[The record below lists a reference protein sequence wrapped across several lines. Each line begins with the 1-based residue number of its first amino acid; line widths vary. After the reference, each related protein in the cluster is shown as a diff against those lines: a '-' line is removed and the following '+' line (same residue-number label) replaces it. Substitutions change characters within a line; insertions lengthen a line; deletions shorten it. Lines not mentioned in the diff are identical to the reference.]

1 MVPFSETL
9 IVLPLQARYFPNII
23 MRKRYIYSILFG
35 VPGFLISL
43 IISFIIFGMV
53 TGLLWL
59 YFFGDNPWPQTTEK
73 TLPLFFVLMF
83 FLLWIAFITVGY
95 IIGKNLEQEPGVNK
109 KHVVVSLI
117 LTITPLLLIV
127 IHQVRVGNI
136 GPRSDSILC
145 SDFCSQNG
153 YSASGMPPIKSGQEV
168 CTCYDEFGNEALKV
182 PINDIVLSK

>member
-1 MVPFSETL
+1 M
-9 IVLPLQARYFPNII
+9 LPLQATYFPNII

-73 TLPLFFVLMF
+73 TLPLFLVLMF
-83 FLLWIAFITVGY
+83 FLLWIALITVGY